1 MIIIP
6 GGAIDLD
13 GTGADNYVAT
23 FTGTSTIGGEANL
36 TFDGSTLTVTGALT
50 VGVDDTGHD
59 VTFFGATS
67 GSYMLWN
74 QGSNLLQVKNGVI
87 EVETSG
93 VNSNA
98 YMLFD
103 NDARLFYVGLFGDDS
118 DTFIIRDS
126 AGGGTDL
133 FKITAGGDASIVGA
147 TPSLTIGDGDAE
159 DTAIYFGGGTS
170 NTIDGS
176 SRDTDWVLAR
186 DNTYYS
192 FTLSH
197 GDTVNTLGAAQ
208 RISFY
213 PTRAKD
219 YAARMMGGHISVADA
234 QTMYG
239 FGVGYDLTSAERT
252 TDTTIYWYSHAVI
265 GSGAGGS
272 VTTHGE
278 SQTIPI
284 ITSLYVDEPN
294 ISIGSGGAGSDTVTA
309 ATSLYIENAPSEAT
323 NNYALWIDSG
333 ASRFDGLVGIGT
345 GILEDDLIV
354 ELEVKDTGGAAIIAA
369 TAANDSSSELLLGDV
384 DDINIQRI
392 RSVHSS
398 NDLTF
403 ETNNVEKMRLSSG
416 GILFLNDTANTAMTQ
431 GLTINQGANDDPIF
445 ELKSSD
451 INHGLLGY
459 SGVTT
464 ETDTFYSISKV
475 SGSAGGA
482 EINAY
487 CEDGASNIVYRVW
500 ASGGSANTDQ
510 TNTGAGL
517 IDFIAMEHDGSNG
530 RANIES
536 GGNVL
541 SVKAYSGGS
550 FKTRFLIEENGD
562 IHADGTLS
570 AYDSFDDAH
579 LVRALDIA
587 RGSKDVVKGEWDK
600 FIKYGEDKLVELGIL
615 GDTVENGG
623 LINVTGLQRLHNGAI
638 WQGYTRQMELQE
650 RVHELETRLLA
661 LEGGK

>member
-403 ETNNVEKMRLSSG
+403 ETNNVEKMRLTSG
-416 GILFLNDTANTAMTQ
+416 GILYVGDTTSDNMTQ
-431 GLTINQGANDDPIF
+431 GLTLNQGTADDPILAF
-445 ELKSSD
+445 KSPTLIQVRKELVER
-451 INHGLLGY
+451 LLRLM
-459 SGVTT
+459 TT
-464 ETDTFYSISKV
+464 QYLV
-475 SGSAGGA
+475 
-482 EINAY
+482 
-487 CEDGASNIVYRVW
+487 NI
-500 ASGGSANTDQ
+500 
-510 TNTGAGL
+510 L
-517 IDFIAMEHDGSNG
+517 
-530 RANIES
+530 
-536 GGNVL
+536 
-541 SVKAYSGGS
+541 
-550 FKTRFLIEENGD
+550 
-562 IHADGTLS
+562 
-570 AYDSFDDAH
+570 
-579 LVRALDIA
+579 LVRQ
-587 RGSKDVVKGEWDK
+587 V
-600 FIKYGEDKLVELGIL
+600 
-615 GDTVENGG
+615 
-623 LINVTGLQRLHNGAI
+623 GA
-638 WQGYTRQMELQE
+638 
-650 RVHELETRLLA
+650 
-661 LEGGK
+661 

>member
-309 ATSLYIENAPSEAT
+309 ATSLYIENAPTEAT
-323 NNYALWIDSG
+323 NNYALWVDSG

>member
-23 FTGTSTIGGEANL
+23 FTGTNTIGGEANL

-252 TDTTIYWYSHAVI
+252 TDSTIYWYSHAVI

>member
-252 TDTTIYWYSHAVI
+252 TDSTIYWYSHAVI

>member
-1 MIIIP
+1 MPSGTFLPP
-6 GGAIDLD
+6 GITTSNVKISTGGSDNQVLTAVD
-13 GTGADNYVAT
+13 GETAQ
-23 FTGTSTIGGEANL
+23 GEANL
-36 TFDGSTLTVTGALT
+36 TFDGSTLTVIGALT
-50 VGVDDTGHD
+50 VGVNDTGHD
-59 VTFFGATS
+59 VKFFGATS
-67 GSYMLWN
+67 GLYTLWDEDQN
-74 QGSNLLQVKNGVI
+74 YLQFSDNGSNAGAKAVFGTGADLQIFHDHTNSYIDNSTGLLIIGCDSEVRITKGAAAEFMATFVPDGAVNLYHSGDGPKFYTAAAGAVI
-87 EVETSG
+87 DGNLTI
-93 VNSNA
+93 A
-98 YMLFD
+98 
-103 NDARLFYVGLFGDDS
+103 
-118 DTFIIRDS
+118 
-126 AGGGTDL
+126 
-133 FKITAGGDASIVGA
+133 GA

-252 TDTTIYWYSHAVI
+252 TDSTIYWYSHAVI

-431 GLTINQGANDDPIF
+431 GLTINQGSNDDPIF

-451 INHGLLGY
+451 IAHGLLGY
-459 SGVTT
+459 
-464 ETDTFYSISKV
+464 
-475 SGSAGGA
+475 
-482 EINAY
+482 
-487 CEDGASNIVYRVW
+487 
-500 ASGGSANTDQ
+500 
-510 TNTGAGL
+510 
-517 IDFIAMEHDGSNG
+517 
-530 RANIES
+530 
-536 GGNVL
+536 
-541 SVKAYSGGS
+541 
-550 FKTRFLIEENGD
+550 
-562 IHADGTLS
+562 
-570 AYDSFDDAH
+570 
-579 LVRALDIA
+579 
-587 RGSKDVVKGEWDK
+587 
-600 FIKYGEDKLVELGIL
+600 
-615 GDTVENGG
+615 
-623 LINVTGLQRLHNGAI
+623 
-638 WQGYTRQMELQE
+638 
-650 RVHELETRLLA
+650 
-661 LEGGK
+661 